1 MFFQRSICH
10 CLVEESSLSLVELL
24 EGTRPQGSPRRQ
36 EGPFHR
42 AVFVDEIS
50 EEGLEQQLET
60 KPPTFGKNTEMP
72 VNLRSQT

>member
-10 CLVEESSLSLVELL
+10 CLVEESSL
-24 EGTRPQGSPRRQ
+24 RQ

-50 EEGLEQQLET
+50 EEGPEQQLET